1 MTEHLLQGVGIAA
14 IAQVLDGEG
23 VTEAVR
29 MDAFDAG
36 LDPQGLQGFVEL
48 GRVYFATIVG
58 GKERF
63 VLLGIWPGGEVSP

>member
-1 MTEHLLQGVGIAA
+1 MGFVEIDLRQGEVAFDHIQGGMTEHFLQGVGIAA

-36 LDPQGLQGFVEL
+36 LDPQGLQGFVFESR
-48 GRVYFATIVG
+48 G
-58 GKERF
+58 
-63 VLLGIWPGGEVSP
+63 